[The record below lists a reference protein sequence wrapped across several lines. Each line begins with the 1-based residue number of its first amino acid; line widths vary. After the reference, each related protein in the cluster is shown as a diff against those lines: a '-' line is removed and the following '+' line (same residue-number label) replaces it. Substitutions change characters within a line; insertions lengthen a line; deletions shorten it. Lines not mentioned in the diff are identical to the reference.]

1 MILIVSDAFEYFI
14 SENKDLTLG
23 TVLCA
28 PFAAPT

>member
-14 SENKDLTLG
+14 SENKDLSLG
-23 TVLCA
+23 AVWCV